1 MEGEGKKKCLNVIV
15 VEPTPRVSKII
26 GKSSKKDGM
35 KVEHEFFFLFLTL
48 SLTTQTWKS
57 NQRLIWI
64 KK

>member
-35 KVEHEFFFLFLTL
+35 KVEHEFFYFIFDTVPHYSDLE
-48 SLTTQTWKS
+48 K
-57 NQRLIWI
+57 
-64 KK
+64 